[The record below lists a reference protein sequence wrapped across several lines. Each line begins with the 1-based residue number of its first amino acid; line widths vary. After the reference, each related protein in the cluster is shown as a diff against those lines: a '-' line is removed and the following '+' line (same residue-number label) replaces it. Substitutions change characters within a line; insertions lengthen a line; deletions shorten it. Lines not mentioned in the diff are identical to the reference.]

1 VGFSTVAFGAMF
13 ALLLYSGIKFI
24 RTPKSRINQGLF
36 VVSGTVLSMI
46 RPDGAILA
54 VSAAVLLFLMTL
66 AKRDAAKI
74 VVSLGSLLGI
84 FHLSR
89 FVYFGYLF
97 PNPFYVKTSG
107 GLLAIGSIMNIIRS
121 LSLYNISL
129 LIIASIG
136 IMYVFDRQSHNKEV
150 VFVLFPVTIYTI
162 AYLFITQSQNV
173 AYRFQYPYIIV
184 AVLLLP
190 FGINKLIKVIKRNIP
205 KKIVTEQETIIVV
218 LLLIILVAQPLA
230 ALTILNAPGN
240 GVNPSE
246 IEVSKQLSGYDN
258 NNTMLITQAGAHAYY
273 SNWNAIDAM
282 GLNDEYIAH
291 NGYSNR
297 YVEQYNPDLIQI
309 YTTSPLPPQ
318 CSSEYNSIS
327 PEGSTRYEMFEYARD
342 NNYTLASVVALRS
355 GRFNWYFVRPSTEN
369 ASEIIESIRNADV
382 RTIEYRKSPIER
394 PICE

>member
-1 VGFSTVAFGAMF
+1 
-13 ALLLYSGIKFI
+13 
-24 RTPKSRINQGLF
+24 
-36 VVSGTVLSMI
+36 MI